1 VHFGALTSE
10 ESTCYKVPVGI
21 PAGGKRVR
29 PPIVVRA
36 RLQMRRVLRNEHLL
50 LGVMAL
56 AVGAVAA
63 YGALV
68 FRVAV
73 DALQSV
79 AFGAALDQ
87 VIPTIETT
95 AWWQIL
101 LVPALGGLLIG
112 LFLHFFHGG
121 GRAHAIAHVIEA
133 SALRGGKMSLK
144 DGLVSAVAH
153 GASLGV
159 GASTGR
165 EGPLVHLG
173 ATISAWISEK
183 LHLDRS
189 QSRTLIGCGVAAAIG
204 SLFNAPVAGAVFA
217 IELVVGNLSLKAGAP
232 IFIAA
237 VTGTAIGRFYFG
249 SEPSFTVP
257 AHELISLWEFP
268 AFILLGVMCAVV
280 GIAFMK
286 TILAV
291 DAGMAKTP
299 IPKWIQPAL
308 GGLLLGALALE
319 VPEIL
324 GVGFTTAD
332 VALRGG
338 FALDFLLL
346 LIVAK
351 IAAVAVCI
359 GFGFGGGVFS
369 PSLVLGATVG
379 GAFGFVAGGVFP
391 ELFSG
396 VPAYALIGTGALAG
410 AVMGAPLSTI
420 FIIFELTGSSEL
432 TVAVMI
438 ATAVASILTHQF
450 FGKSFFHAQ
459 LRGRGLNVSS
469 GHDQAVLQ
477 GISVARVMR
486 RNMASISESAPLEQL
501 HSKLRESPLGEVYV
515 VNDEGMLRG
524 LVNYAD
530 LNAALMSPD
539 AEGRPQIVG
548 ELAHSAGDVLTV
560 SDSLEQ
566 AMRLIEG
573 LDRQSVAVVASKDS
587 MLLRGIVNA
596 LDVTRAHNDALLS
609 ARDEEHA

>member
-1 VHFGALTSE
+1 
-10 ESTCYKVPVGI
+10 
-21 PAGGKRVR
+21 VR

-36 RLQMRRVLRNEHLL
+36 RLRLRRVLRNEHLL

-63 YGALV
+63 YGALI
-68 FRVAV
+68 FRLAV
-73 DALQSV
+73 DAIQEI
-79 AFGAALDQ
+79 AFGMPLD
-87 VIPTIETT
+87 VAVPSLETL
-95 AWWQIL
+95 AWWHIM
-101 LVPALGGLLIG
+101 LVPTVGGLLIG
-112 LFLHFFHGG
+112 LFLHFFHSG

-133 SALRGGKMSLK
+133 SALRGGRMSLK
-144 DGLVSAVAH
+144 DGLVSSVVH

-173 ATISAWISEK
+173 ATMSSWISGK

-249 SEPSFTVP
+249 SEPSFAVP
-257 AHELISLWEFP
+257 EHELISLWEFP
-268 AFILLGVMCAVV
+268 AFLLLGLVCAVV
-280 GIAFMK
+280 AIAFMRA
-286 TILAV
+286 ILAV
-291 DAGMAKTP
+291 DAGMSRAP
-299 IPKWIQPAL
+299 IPKWLQPAI
-308 GGLLLGALALE
+308 GGLLLGLLALE
-319 VPEIL
+319 VPEVL

-338 FALDFLLL
+338 FALDFLLIL
-346 LIVAK
+346 IAAKIVA
-351 IAAVAVCI
+351 VAISI

-379 GAFGFVAGGVFP
+379 GTFGFVAGGIFP

-459 LRGRGLNVSS
+459 LLRRGLNVSS
-469 GHDQAVLQ
+469 GHDQAVLE

-486 RNMASISESAPLEQL
+486 RNVPAILATAPLDQL
-501 HSKLRESPLGEVYV
+501 HARLRESPHGEVYV
-515 VNDEGMLRG
+515 VDDDNMLRG
-524 LVNYAD
+524 IVNYAD
-530 LNAALMSPD
+530 MNAALLSPD
-539 AEGRPQIVG
+539 DENRPTTVG
-548 ELAHSAGDVLTV
+548 DLAHASGDVLTV

-566 AMRLIEG
+566 AMRLLEG
-573 LDRQSVAVVASKDS
+573 TERQSVAVVASREN
-587 MLLRGIVNA
+587 MALRGTVNA

-609 ARDEEHA
+609 ARAEEHA

>member
-1 VHFGALTSE
+1 M
-10 ESTCYKVPVGI
+10 
-21 PAGGKRVR
+21 R

-36 RLQMRRVLRNEHLL
+36 RLQLRRVLRNEHLL

-63 YGALV
+63 YGALF
-68 FRVAV
+68 FRLAV
-73 DALQSV
+73 DAIQEI
-79 AFGAALDQ
+79 AFGTPLD
-87 VIPTIETT
+87 VAVPSLETL
-95 AWWQIL
+95 AWWHIM
-101 LVPALGGLLIG
+101 LVPSLGGLVIG
-112 LFLHFFHGG
+112 LFLHFFHNG

-133 SALRGGKMSLK
+133 SALRGGRMSLK
-144 DGLVSAVAH
+144 EGLVSSVVH

-173 ATISAWISEK
+173 ATMSSWISGK

-249 SEPSFTVP
+249 SEPSFAVP
-257 AHELISLWEFP
+257 DHELISLWEFP
-268 AFILLGVMCAVV
+268 AFLLLGVVCAVV
-280 GIAFMK
+280 AIAFMRA
-286 TILAV
+286 ILAV
-291 DAGMAKTP
+291 DAGMSRTP
-299 IPKWIQPAL
+299 IPRWLQPAI
-308 GGLLLGALALE
+308 GGLLLGLLALE
-319 VPEIL
+319 VPEVL

-338 FALDFLLL
+338 FALDFLLIL
-346 LIVAK
+346 IAAKIVA
-351 IAAVAVCI
+351 VAISI

-379 GAFGFVAGGVFP
+379 GAFGFVAGGIFP

-459 LRGRGLNVSS
+459 LLRRGLNVSS
-469 GHDQAVLQ
+469 GHDQAVLE

-486 RNMASISESAPLEQL
+486 RNVPSIVTTASLDQL
-501 HSKLRESPLGEVYV
+501 HAKLRESPHGEVYV
-515 VNDEGMLRG
+515 VDDDNMLRG
-524 LVNYAD
+524 IVNYAD
-530 LNAALMSPD
+530 MNAALLSPD
-539 AEGRPQIVG
+539 DENRPTTVG
-548 ELAHSAGDVLTV
+548 DLAHASGDVLTV

-566 AMRLIEG
+566 AMRLLEG
-573 LDRQSVAVVASKDS
+573 TERQSVAVVASRDS
-587 MLLRGIVNA
+587 MALRGTVNA

-609 ARDEEHA
+609 ARAEEHA

>member
-1 VHFGALTSE
+1 M
-10 ESTCYKVPVGI
+10 
-21 PAGGKRVR
+21 R

-36 RLQMRRVLRNEHLL
+36 RLQLRRVLRNEHLL

-63 YGALV
+63 YGALF
-68 FRVAV
+68 FRLGV
-73 DALQSV
+73 DAIQEI
-79 AFGAALDQ
+79 AFGAPLD
-87 VIPTIETT
+87 VAVPSLETL
-95 AWWQIL
+95 AWWHIM
-101 LVPALGGLLIG
+101 LVPTVGGLMIG
-112 LFLHFFHGG
+112 LFLHYFHGG

-144 DGLVSAVAH
+144 DGLVSAVVH

-173 ATISAWISEK
+173 ATMSSWISGK

-249 SEPSFTVP
+249 SEPSFAVP
-257 AHELISLWEFP
+257 EHQLISLWEFP
-268 AFILLGVMCAVV
+268 AFMLLGVVCAIVAIV
-280 GIAFMK
+280 FMRA
-286 TILAV
+286 ILAV
-291 DAGMAKTP
+291 DAGMSRTP
-299 IPKWIQPAL
+299 IPKWLQPAI
-308 GGLLLGALALE
+308 GGLLLGLLALE
-319 VPEIL
+319 VPQVL

-338 FALDFLLL
+338 FALDFLLIL
-346 LIVAK
+346 IAAKIVA
-351 IAAVAVCI
+351 VAISI

-379 GAFGFVAGGVFP
+379 GAFGFVAGGIFP

-450 FGKSFFHAQ
+450 YGKSFFHAQ
-459 LRGRGLNVSS
+459 LLRRGLNVSS
-469 GHDQAVLQ
+469 GHDQAVLE

-486 RNMASISESAPLEQL
+486 RNVPSIINTAPLDQL
-501 HSKLRESPLGEVYV
+501 HAKLRESPHGEVYV
-515 VNDEGMLRG
+515 VDGDNMLRG
-524 LVNYAD
+524 IVNYAD
-530 LNAALMSPD
+530 MNAALLSPED
-539 AEGRPQIVG
+539 ENRPSNVG
-548 ELAHSAGDVLTV
+548 ELAHASGDVLTV

-566 AMRLIEG
+566 AMRLLEG
-573 LDRQSVAVVASKDS
+573 TERQSVAVVASRDS
-587 MLLRGIVNA
+587 MALRGTVNA

-609 ARDEEHA
+609 ARAEEHA

>member
-1 VHFGALTSE
+1 M
-10 ESTCYKVPVGI
+10 
-21 PAGGKRVR
+21 R

-36 RLQMRRVLRNEHLL
+36 RLQLRRVLRNEHLL

-63 YGALV
+63 YGALF
-68 FRVAV
+68 FRLAV
-73 DALQSV
+73 DAIQELAFSAPLDV
-79 AFGAALDQ
+79 AVPSL
-87 VIPTIETT
+87 ETL
-95 AWWQIL
+95 AWWHIM
-101 LVPALGGLLIG
+101 LVPTVGGLMIG
-112 LFLHFFHGG
+112 LFLHYFHGG
-121 GRAHAIAHVIEA
+121 GRAHTIAHVIEA
-133 SALRGGKMSLK
+133 SALRGGKISLK
-144 DGLVSAVAH
+144 DGMVSAVVH

-173 ATISAWISEK
+173 ATMSSWISGK

-249 SEPSFTVP
+249 SEPSFAVP
-257 AHELISLWEFP
+257 EHELISLWEFP
-268 AFILLGVMCAVV
+268 AFLLLGVVCAIVA
-280 GIAFMK
+280 IAFMRA
-286 TILAV
+286 ILAV
-291 DAGMAKTP
+291 DAGMSRTP
-299 IPKWIQPAL
+299 IPKWLQPAI
-308 GGLLLGALALE
+308 GGLLLGLLALE
-319 VPEIL
+319 VPQVL

-338 FALDFLLL
+338 FALDFLLIL
-346 LIVAK
+346 IAAKIVA
-351 IAAVAVCI
+351 VAISI

-379 GAFGFVAGGVFP
+379 GAFGFVAGGIFP

-459 LRGRGLNVSS
+459 LLRRGLNVSS
-469 GHDQAVLQ
+469 GHDQAVLE
-477 GISVARVMR
+477 GISVARVLR
-486 RNMASISESAPLEQL
+486 RNVPAILNTAPLDQL
-501 HSKLRESPLGEVYV
+501 HAKLRESPHGEVYV
-515 VNDEGMLRG
+515 VDENNMLRG
-524 LVNYAD
+524 IVNYAD
-530 LNAALMSPD
+530 MNAALLSPED
-539 AEGRPQIVG
+539 ENRPSNVG
-548 ELAHSAGDVLTV
+548 ELAHASGDVLTV

-566 AMRLIEG
+566 AMRL
-573 LDRQSVAVVASKDS
+573 LDGTERQSVAVVASRDS
-587 MLLRGIVNA
+587 MALRGTVNA

-609 ARDEEHA
+609 ARAEEHA

>member
-1 VHFGALTSE
+1 
-10 ESTCYKVPVGI
+10 
-21 PAGGKRVR
+21 VR

-36 RLQMRRVLRNEHLL
+36 RLQVRRVLRNEYLL

-56 AVGAVAA
+56 AVGAVSA
-63 YGALV
+63 YGALL
-68 FRVAV
+68 FRLAV
-73 DALQSV
+73 DAVQEI
-79 AFGAALDQ
+79 AFGVALDEVIPSMAALAWWHIML
-87 VIPTIETT
+87 IPTF
-95 AWWQIL
+95 
-101 LVPALGGLLIG
+101 GGLLIG
-112 LFLHFFHGG
+112 LFLHFFHSGQ
-121 GRAHAIAHVIEA
+121 RAHAIAHVIEA
-133 SALRGGKMSLK
+133 SALRGGRISLK

-173 ATISAWISEK
+173 ATMSSWMSAR

-189 QSRTLIGCGVAAAIG
+189 QSRTLLGCGVAAAIG

-268 AFILLGVMCAVV
+268 AFILLGVVCAIVAIV
-280 GIAFMK
+280 FMR

-291 DAGMAKTP
+291 DAGMGRTS
-299 IPKWIQPAL
+299 IPKWLQPAL

-319 VPEIL
+319 IPEVL

-332 VALRGG
+332 IALRGG

-351 IAAVAVCI
+351 IAAVAISI

-369 PSLVLGATVG
+369 PSLVLGAVVG
-379 GAFGFVAGGVFP
+379 GAFGVVAGGVFP
-391 ELFSG
+391 DLFSG

-450 FGKSFFHAQ
+450 YGKSFFHAQ
-459 LRGRGLNVSS
+459 LRSRGLDVSS

-477 GISVARVMR
+477 GMSVARVMR
-486 RNMASISESAPLEQL
+486 TNFASISDAAPLDQL
-501 HSKLRESPLGEVYV
+501 HGTLREAPLGEVYV
-515 VNDEGMLRG
+515 VDDAGMLRG
-524 LVNYAD
+524 IVNYAD
-530 LNAALMSPD
+530 LNAALLAPD
-539 AEGRPQIVG
+539 PEDRPQTVG
-548 ELAHSAGDVLTV
+548 ALAHPAGEMLTV
-560 SDSLEQ
+560 SDSREA
-566 AMRLIEG
+566 AMRMLDG
-573 LDRQSVAVVASKDS
+573 TDRQSVAVVASRDS
-587 MLLRGIVNA
+587 MVLRGTVNA
-596 LDVTRAHNDALLS
+596 LDVARAHNDALLS
-609 ARDEEHA
+609 ARADEHA

>member
-1 VHFGALTSE
+1 M
-10 ESTCYKVPVGI
+10 
-21 PAGGKRVR
+21 R

-36 RLQMRRVLRNEHLL
+36 RLRLRRVLRNEHLL

-63 YGALV
+63 YGALI
-68 FRVAV
+68 FRLAV
-73 DALQSV
+73 DAIQEI
-79 AFGAALDQ
+79 AFGMPLD
-87 VIPTIETT
+87 VAVPSLETL
-95 AWWQIL
+95 AWWHIM
-101 LVPALGGLLIG
+101 LVPTVGGLLIG
-112 LFLHFFHGG
+112 LFLHFFHSG

-133 SALRGGKMSLK
+133 SGLRGGRMSLK
-144 DGLVSAVAH
+144 DGLVSSVVH

-173 ATISAWISEK
+173 ATMSSWISGK

-249 SEPSFTVP
+249 SEPSFAVP
-257 AHELISLWEFP
+257 EHELISLWEFP
-268 AFILLGVMCAVV
+268 AFLLLGLVCAVV
-280 GIAFMK
+280 AIAFMRA
-286 TILAV
+286 ILAV
-291 DAGMAKTP
+291 DAGMSRAP
-299 IPKWIQPAL
+299 IPKWLRPAI
-308 GGLLLGALALE
+308 GGLLLGLLALE
-319 VPEIL
+319 VPEVL

-338 FALDFLLL
+338 FALDFLLIL
-346 LIVAK
+346 IAAKIVA
-351 IAAVAVCI
+351 VAISI

-379 GAFGFVAGGVFP
+379 GAFGFVAGGIFP

-459 LRGRGLNVSS
+459 LLRRGLNVSS
-469 GHDQAVLQ
+469 GHDQAVLE

-486 RNMASISESAPLEQL
+486 RNVPAILATAPLDRL
-501 HSKLRESPLGEVYV
+501 HARLRESPHGEVYV
-515 VNDEGMLRG
+515 VDDDNMLRG
-524 LVNYAD
+524 IVNYAD
-530 LNAALMSPD
+530 MNAALLSPD
-539 AEGRPQIVG
+539 DENRPTMVG
-548 ELAHSAGDVLTV
+548 DLAHASGDVLTV

-566 AMRLIEG
+566 AMRLLEG
-573 LDRQSVAVVASKDS
+573 TERQSVAVVASREN
-587 MLLRGIVNA
+587 MALRGIVNA

-609 ARDEEHA
+609 ARAEEHA

>member
-1 VHFGALTSE
+1 M
-10 ESTCYKVPVGI
+10 
-21 PAGGKRVR
+21 R

-36 RLQMRRVLRNEHLL
+36 RLQLRRVLRNEHLL

-63 YGALV
+63 YGALF
-68 FRVAV
+68 FRLAV
-73 DALQSV
+73 DAIQEI
-79 AFGAALDQ
+79 AFGAPLD
-87 VIPTIETT
+87 VAVPSLETL
-95 AWWQIL
+95 AWWHIM
-101 LVPALGGLLIG
+101 LVPSLGGLMIG
-112 LFLHFFHGG
+112 LFLHFFHNG

-133 SALRGGKMSLK
+133 SALRGGRMSLK
-144 DGLVSAVAH
+144 EGLVSSVVH

-173 ATISAWISEK
+173 ATMSSWISGK

-249 SEPSFTVP
+249 SEPSFAVP
-257 AHELISLWEFP
+257 DHELISLWEFP
-268 AFILLGVMCAVV
+268 AFLLLGVVCAVV
-280 GIAFMK
+280 AIAFMRA
-286 TILAV
+286 ILAV
-291 DAGMAKTP
+291 DAGMSRTP
-299 IPKWIQPAL
+299 IPRWLQPAI
-308 GGLLLGALALE
+308 GGLLLGLMALE
-319 VPEIL
+319 VPEVL

-338 FALDFLLL
+338 FALDFLLIL
-346 LIVAK
+346 IAAKIVA
-351 IAAVAVCI
+351 VAISI

-379 GAFGFVAGGVFP
+379 GAFGFVAGGIFP

-459 LRGRGLNVSS
+459 LLRRGLNVSS
-469 GHDQAVLQ
+469 GHDQAVLE

-486 RNMASISESAPLEQL
+486 RNVPAIVNTAPLDQL
-501 HSKLRESPLGEVYV
+501 HAKLRESPHGEVYV
-515 VNDEGMLRG
+515 VDGDNMLRG
-524 LVNYAD
+524 IVNYAD
-530 LNAALMSPD
+530 MNAALLSPD
-539 AEGRPQIVG
+539 DDNRPTTVG
-548 ELAHSAGDVLTV
+548 DLAHASGDVLTV

-566 AMRLIEG
+566 AMRLLEG
-573 LDRQSVAVVASKDS
+573 TERQSVAVVASRDS
-587 MLLRGIVNA
+587 MALRGTVNA

-609 ARDEEHA
+609 ARAEEHA

>member
-1 VHFGALTSE
+1 M
-10 ESTCYKVPVGI
+10 
-21 PAGGKRVR
+21 R

-36 RLQMRRVLRNEHLL
+36 RLRMRRVLRNEHLL

-56 AVGAVAA
+56 AVGVVSA

-68 FRVAV
+68 FRIAV
-73 DALQSV
+73 EALQTLT
-79 AFGAALDQ
+79 FGAALDE
-87 VIPTIETT
+87 VIPSTEAL
-95 AWWQIL
+95 AWWHIM
-101 LVPALGGLLIG
+101 LVPTVGGLLIG

-173 ATISAWISEK
+173 ATMSAWMSEK

-189 QSRTLIGCGVAAAIG
+189 QSRTLIGCGVASAIA

-257 AHELISLWEFP
+257 DHQLISLWEFP
-268 AFILLGVMCAVV
+268 AFILLGVVCAVV
-280 GIAFMK
+280 AILFMR

-291 DAGMAKTP
+291 DAGMAKTS
-299 IPKWIQPAL
+299 IPKWLQPAI

-332 VALRGG
+332 IALRGG
-338 FALDFLLL
+338 FSLDFLLV

-351 IAAVAVCI
+351 IVAVAVCI

-450 FGKSFFHAQ
+450 FGRSFFHAQ
-459 LRGRGLNVSS
+459 LRRRGLNVSS

-486 RNMASISESAPLEQL
+486 RNVAAIDENAPLELL
-501 HSKLRESPLGEVYV
+501 HGKLRESPLGEVYV
-515 VNDEGMLRG
+515 VDEDGMLRG

-530 LNAALMSPD
+530 LNAALLSPD
-539 AEGRPQIVG
+539 DEDRPKIVG
-548 ELAHSAGDVLTV
+548 DMAHSVGDVLTV
-560 SDSLEQ
+560 SDSLEH
-566 AMRLIEG
+566 AMQLLEG
-573 LDRQSVAVVASKDS
+573 LERRSIAVVASRDS
-587 MLLRGIVNA
+587 MLLRGTVYA

>member
-1 VHFGALTSE
+1 M
-10 ESTCYKVPVGI
+10 
-21 PAGGKRVR
+21 R

-36 RLQMRRVLRNEHLL
+36 RLKVRRVLRNEHLL

-56 AVGAVAA
+56 AVGAVSA

-73 DALQSV
+73 DALQEFV
-79 AFGAALDQ
+79 FGLPLDE
-87 VIPTIETT
+87 VVPTLESL
-95 AWWQIL
+95 AWWHIM
-101 LVPALGGLLIG
+101 LVPTLGGLAIG
-112 LFLHFFHGG
+112 IFLHFFHSGG
-121 GRAHAIAHVIEA
+121 HAHAIAHVIEA

-144 DGLVSAVAH
+144 DGLVSTVAH

-173 ATISAWISEK
+173 ATMSAWISEK
-183 LHLDRS
+183 LHLGRS

-257 AHELISLWEFP
+257 GHELISLWEFP
-268 AFILLGVMCAVV
+268 AFILLGVVCAVV
-280 GIAFMK
+280 AIAFMRS
-286 TILAV
+286 ILAV
-291 DAGMAKTP
+291 DAGMSRTA
-299 IPKWIQPAL
+299 IPNWLQPAL
-308 GGLLLGALALE
+308 GGALLGLLALE
-319 VPEIL
+319 VPEVL
-324 GVGFTTAD
+324 GVGFTTLD
-332 VALRGG
+332 VALRGS
-338 FALDFLLL
+338 FALDFLLIL
-346 LIVAK
+346 VAAK
-351 IAAVAVCI
+351 IAAVAISI

-379 GAFGFVAGGVFP
+379 GAFGIVAGGIFP

-459 LRGRGLNVSS
+459 LLRRGLNVSS

-477 GISVARVMR
+477 GMSVGRVMR
-486 RNMASISESAPLEQL
+486 TSVASISQEAPLEQL
-501 HSKLRESPLGEVYV
+501 HGKLRESPHGEVFV
-515 VNDEGMLRG
+515 IDSEGMLHG
-524 LVNYAD
+524 IVNYAD
-530 LNAALMSPD
+530 MNGALLSPD
-539 AEGRPQIVG
+539 DQDRPTTVG
-548 ELAHSAGDVLTV
+548 DLAHSAGDILTV
-560 SDSLEQ
+560 ADSLEQ
-566 AMRLIEG
+566 AMRLLDG
-573 LDRQSVAVVASKDS
+573 PDRQSVAVVASRDS
-587 MLLRGIVNA
+587 MLLRGSVNA

-609 ARDEEHA
+609 ARADEHA

>member
-1 VHFGALTSE
+1 M
-10 ESTCYKVPVGI
+10 
-21 PAGGKRVR
+21 R

-36 RLQMRRVLRNEHLL
+36 RLQLRRVLRNEHLL

-63 YGALV
+63 YGALF
-68 FRVAV
+68 FRLAV
-73 DALQSV
+73 DAIQEL
-79 AFGAALDQ
+79 AFGLPLDEG
-87 VIPTIETT
+87 VPTMESL
-95 AWWQIL
+95 AWWHII
-101 LVPALGGLLIG
+101 LVPTLGGLMIG
-112 LFLHFFHGG
+112 LFLHYFHGG

-144 DGLVSAVAH
+144 DGLVSTVVH

-173 ATISAWISEK
+173 ATMSAWIAEK

-249 SEPSFTVP
+249 SEPSFAVP
-257 AHELISLWEFP
+257 DHELISLWEFP
-268 AFILLGVMCAVV
+268 AFILLGVVCAIVA
-280 GIAFMK
+280 IAFMRA
-286 TILAV
+286 ILAV
-291 DAGMAKTP
+291 DAGMSRTP
-299 IPKWIQPAL
+299 IPKWLQPAI
-308 GGLLLGALALE
+308 GGLLLGLLALE
-319 VPEIL
+319 VPQVL

-338 FALDFLLL
+338 FALDFLLIL
-346 LIVAK
+346 IAAKIVA
-351 IAAVAVCI
+351 VAISI

-379 GAFGFVAGGVFP
+379 GAFGFVSGGIFP

-410 AVMGAPLSTI
+410 AVMGAPLSTV

-450 FGKSFFHAQ
+450 YGKSFFHAQ
-459 LRGRGLNVSS
+459 LLRRGLNVSS
-469 GHDQAVLQ
+469 GHDQAVLE

-486 RNMASISESAPLEQL
+486 RNVPSILESAPLDQL
-501 HSKLRESPLGEVYV
+501 HAKLRESPHGEVYV
-515 VNDEGMLRG
+515 VDDDGMLRG
-524 LVNYAD
+524 IVNYAD
-530 LNAALMSPD
+530 MNAALMSPED
-539 AEGRPQIVG
+539 EDRPTIVG
-548 ELAHSAGDVLTV
+548 QLAHASGDLLTV

-566 AMRLIEG
+566 AMRMLEG
-573 LDRQSVAVVASKDS
+573 TERQSVAVVASRDS
-587 MLLRGIVNA
+587 MLLRGTVNA

-609 ARDEEHA
+609 ARAEEHA

>member
-1 VHFGALTSE
+1 M
-10 ESTCYKVPVGI
+10 
-21 PAGGKRVR
+21 R

-36 RLQMRRVLRNEHLL
+36 RLQLRRVLRNEHLL

-63 YGALV
+63 YGALF
-68 FRVAV
+68 FRLAV
-73 DALQSV
+73 DAIQEI
-79 AFGAALDQ
+79 AFGAPLD
-87 VIPTIETT
+87 VAVPSLETL
-95 AWWQIL
+95 AWWHIM
-101 LVPALGGLLIG
+101 LVPSLGGLMIG
-112 LFLHFFHGG
+112 LFLHFFHNG

-133 SALRGGKMSLK
+133 SALRGGRMSLK
-144 DGLVSAVAH
+144 EGLVSSVVH

-173 ATISAWISEK
+173 ATMSSWISGK

-249 SEPSFTVP
+249 SEPSFAVP
-257 AHELISLWEFP
+257 GHELISLWEFP
-268 AFILLGVMCAVV
+268 AFLLLGVVCAVV
-280 GIAFMK
+280 AIAFMRA
-286 TILAV
+286 ILAV
-291 DAGMAKTP
+291 DAGMSRTP
-299 IPKWIQPAL
+299 IPRWLQPAI
-308 GGLLLGALALE
+308 GGLLLGLMALE
-319 VPEIL
+319 VPEVL

-338 FALDFLLL
+338 FALDFLLIL
-346 LIVAK
+346 IAAKIVA
-351 IAAVAVCI
+351 VAISI

-379 GAFGFVAGGVFP
+379 GAFGFVAGGIFP

-459 LRGRGLNVSS
+459 LLRRGLNVSS
-469 GHDQAVLQ
+469 GHDQAVLE

-486 RNMASISESAPLEQL
+486 RNVPAIVNTAPLDQL
-501 HSKLRESPLGEVYV
+501 HAKLRESPHGEVYV
-515 VNDEGMLRG
+515 VDGDNMLRG
-524 LVNYAD
+524 IVNYAD
-530 LNAALMSPD
+530 MNAALLSPD
-539 AEGRPQIVG
+539 DENRPATVG
-548 ELAHSAGDVLTV
+548 DLAHASGDVLTV

-566 AMRLIEG
+566 AMRLLEG
-573 LDRQSVAVVASKDS
+573 TERQSVAVVASRDS
-587 MLLRGIVNA
+587 MALRGTVNA

-609 ARDEEHA
+609 ARAEEHA